1 MENIK
6 VLSLLNMYFNLIEN
20 NEIQFLSSESHI
32 RNEIKKNIVDLKS
45 DFQEAEKTAKEKQ
58 GEVSEY
64 LDWAK
69 THEHGRDLWKNL
81 ASAALSGINPA
92 SKGNSKLLDF
102 LKAATEFED
111 LLYGLEQHYRDHT
124 LHSLW
129 VYFIGE
135 YILREQIP
143 ELSKNLNWYLI
154 NDIESDKQNYG
165 DPLIRDANKKERD
178 LCKRVN
184 EKKDSIWCL
193 IALCHDLGYSLSKLG
208 KLNEKAKNVLDFFDI
223 PDSTQIGYSL
233 DVEHQFLVSQFL
245 ELMAM
250 EVRIVPSMDLKEVL
264 VKSFRD
270 DSLYWRLCKSFEK
283 KQHGILSSYLI
294 YKILEIFADAYV
306 RGPAEEWGLDDF
318 ESIQNLILGDILY
331 SIAQHTFDYTYID
344 TIGGFAEILML
355 ADELEE
361 FSRYG
366 RKMLSRKYYDT
377 AAEAKIEIK
386 KSKYR
391 KQNIIDIEIVHEVAH
406 SWNMSDFFVKKV
418 HRFCQIFSLSQHE
431 GEDSQSSKYFKI
443 RSISITTVQKD
454 LKCTFVLKNDSTY
467 EGHLPKSRDEN
478 YEAGIFA
485 MKFSDDKIVVIA
497 KGNEIPLKDWFKI
510 DVKE

>member
-6 VLSLLNMYFNLIEN
+6 VLSLLDMYSNLIEK
-20 NEIQFLSSESHI
+20 NEIQFLSSDSHI
-32 RNEIKKNIVDLKS
+32 RIDIKKNIADLKS
-45 DFQEAEKTAKEKQ
+45 DFQKAESTAKEKK

-69 THEHGRDLWKNL
+69 THEHGRNLWKNL
-81 ASAALSGINPA
+81 ASAALNGINKT

-111 LLYGLEQHYRDHT
+111 LLYGLEEHYRDHT

-143 ELSKNLNWYLI
+143 ELSKDINWYLF
-154 NDIESDKQNYG
+154 NDIESDKKNYG
-165 DPLIRDANKKERD
+165 QSLVKDANKKERD
-178 LCKRVN
+178 LCKSVS

-208 KLNEKAKNVLDFFDI
+208 KLNAKAKNVLDFFDI
-223 PDSTQIGYSL
+223 PDSRQIGYSI

-250 EVRIVPSMDLKEVL
+250 EVHIVPSSNLKDVL

-294 YKILEIFADAYV
+294 YKILEVFADAYV
-306 RGPAEEWGLDDF
+306 RGPAEEWGLEDV
-318 ESIQNLILGDILY
+318 ESVQNLILGDILY

-377 AAEAKIEIK
+377 AAEAKIEFK
-386 KSKYR
+386 KSKYK
-391 KQNIIDIEIVHEVAH
+391 KQNIIDIEIVHEVAQ
-406 SWNMSDFFVKKV
+406 SWNISDFFIKKA

-431 GEDSQSSKYFKI
+431 GVDALSTKYLKI
-443 RSISITTVQKD
+443 RSISITAEQNG
-454 LKCTFVLKNDSTY
+454 LKCTFILKNSSNY
-467 EGHLPKSRDEN
+467 EGLLPKSSNGKYAEGK
-478 YEAGIFA
+478 YV
-485 MKFSDDKIVVIA
+485 MKSYDDKIVVIV
-497 KGNEIPLKDWFKI
+497 KDKEIPLRDWFK
-510 DVKE
+510 

>member
-6 VLSLLNMYFNLIEN
+6 VMSLLDMYAKLIEK
-20 NEIQFLSSESHI
+20 NEIQFLSSDSHI
-32 RNEIKKNIVDLKS
+32 RDDIKKNITDLKD
-45 DFQEAEKTAKEKQ
+45 DFQKAESTAKEKD
-58 GEVSEY
+58 GDVSEY

-69 THEHGRDLWKNL
+69 THEHGINLWKNL
-81 ASAALSGINPA
+81 ASASLNGIDKN

-135 YILREQIP
+135 YILREKIP
-143 ELSKNLNWYLI
+143 ELAKDINWYLI
-154 NDIESDKQNYG
+154 NDIESDKKNYS
-165 DPLIRDANKKERD
+165 PALVKDANKKERD
-178 LCKRVN
+178 LCKSVS

-223 PDSTQIGYSL
+223 PDSRQIGYSI

-245 ELMAM
+245 ELMSM
-250 EVRIVPSMDLKEVL
+250 EVHIVPSSNLKDVL

-270 DSLYWRLCKSFEK
+270 DSVYWRLCKSFEK

-294 YKILEIFADAYV
+294 FKILEIFADAYV
-306 RGPAEEWGLDDF
+306 RGPAEEWGLEDI
-318 ESIQNLILGDILY
+318 ESVQNLIRGDILY
-331 SIAQHTFDYTYID
+331 SIAQHTFDYTYINE
-344 TIGGFAEILML
+344 IGGYAEILML

-377 AAEAKIEIK
+377 TAEERIDIK
-386 KSKYR
+386 KSKSK
-391 KQNIIDIEIVHEVAH
+391 KQNVIDIEIVHEVAQ
-406 SWNMSDFFVKKV
+406 SWNISDFFIKKA
-418 HRFCQIFSLSQHE
+418 HRFCQIFSLSQQDE
-431 GEDSQSSKYFKI
+431 ADSLSTKYFKI
-443 RSISITTVQKD
+443 RSISLTAEQND
-454 LKCTFVLKNDSTY
+454 LKCTFILKNNSSY
-467 EGHLPKSRDEN
+467 EGHLPKSHDGRFEKGK
-478 YEAGIFA
+478 YA
-485 MKFSDDKIVVIA
+485 MKSYDDKIVVIVND
-497 KGNEIPLKDWFKI
+497 KEIPLKDWFK
-510 DVKE
+510 KE